1 MGLHVSPLQ
10 VAACGETP
18 IKDEKKRLKNWGE
31 NLNVVPQ
38 TITQRTSLPSLEA
51 RLTAVFE
58 KSGLGVY
65 VLCSAADNHCKV
77 FVFCFYSIFIDSLP
91 LSLPPVSLSLP
102 EIIRSYE
109 YITVVHL
116 CTRAGDH
123 GVCRNRPGDM
133 ACANRPDE
141 GLNRPAAAEG
151 GIRRAQSGAAG
162 SRGCSAL

>member
-1 MGLHVSPLQ
+1 MGLHVSSLQ

-65 VLCSAADNHCKV
+65 VVFRQTITVKFLF
-77 FVFCFYSIFIDSLP
+77 FVFILYL
-91 LSLPPVSLSLP
+91 
-102 EIIRSYE
+102 
-109 YITVVHL
+109 
-116 CTRAGDH
+116 
-123 GVCRNRPGDM
+123 
-133 ACANRPDE
+133 
-141 GLNRPAAAEG
+141 
-151 GIRRAQSGAAG
+151 
-162 SRGCSAL
+162 